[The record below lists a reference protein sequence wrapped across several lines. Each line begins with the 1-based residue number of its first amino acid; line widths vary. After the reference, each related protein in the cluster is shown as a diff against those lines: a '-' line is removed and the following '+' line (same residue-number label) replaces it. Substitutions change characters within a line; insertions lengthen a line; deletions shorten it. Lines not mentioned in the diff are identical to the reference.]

1 MSKPRGGTVLM
12 TNLITTDVLFV
23 ADHFIMVTT
32 VETMPSIDTDT
43 AVLAAWERLADEYGV
58 DWVNKTK
65 SLIKRVSIEKV
76 PGTSADEENK

>member
-1 MSKPRGGTVLM
+1 M
-12 TNLITTDVLFV
+12 TNEITTDVLFV

-32 VETMPSIDTDT
+32 VETTPSLDTDT
-43 AVLAAWERLADEYGV
+43 AVMAAWERLADEYGV

-65 SLIKRVSIEKV
+65 SLIKRVSTETV

>member
-1 MSKPRGGTVLM
+1 MKQTKL
-12 TNLITTDVLFV
+12 TYDVLFV

-32 VETMPSIDTDT
+32 VETTPSLDTDT
-43 AVLAAWERLADEYGV
+43 AVMAAWERLADEYGV

-65 SLIKRVSIEKV
+65 SLIKRVSTETV